1 MCDPRPVTS
10 RRRPTGLYG
19 AASPRPPVLYRACIV
34 LARFLARYVF
44 GLRMTLEGREHLP
57 VDARGRRVGGWIA
70 APMAHRSWID
80 PFVEV
85 VTLPL
90 EPRTV
95 FFGDGRVIFFTPFR
109 RLLFRVIGGV
119 VPVWPRGGRRAFFE
133 HLDAA
138 ARVVG
143 VGAVFVIHPE
153 ATSALPPPGR
163 VRTVQPGVGYLA
175 LRTGAPVVP
184 MLLGGTSDLYRG
196 RRLTLRVLPAI
207 TVHELADLPP
217 GKLPERDSPEERAAA
232 RRIAERLEELMTPLV
247 AERYQRDVAESAN
260 DRRRW
265 RWLNHWLDLEW
276 EGDRARKRSRD
287 FDLPADAAAPESSMA
302 EAPPDRD

>member
-1 MCDPRPVTS
+1 MCHPRSVSS
-10 RRRPTGLYG
+10 RCRPTGLQG
-19 AASPRPPVLYRACIV
+19 SASARPPLAYRGAI
-34 LARFLARYVF
+34 LLGRFLARYVF
-44 GLRMTLEGREHLP
+44 GMRMTLEGRENLP
-57 VDARGRRVGGWIA
+57 HDAGGRRTGGWIA
-70 APMAHRSWID
+70 APMAHRSWVD

-90 EPRTV
+90 APHFY
-95 FFGDGRVIFFTPFR
+95 FFGDGRVMYLTAFR
-109 RLLFRVIGGV
+109 RFLFRLIGGI

-153 ATSALPPPGR
+153 AASALPPPGR
-163 VRTVQPGVGYLA
+163 LRTVQAGVGYLA

-184 MLLGGTSDLYRG
+184 MLLGGTTDLYRG

-207 TVHELADLPP
+207 SVHELAGLPP
-217 GKLPERDSPEERAAA
+217 GELPERESPEEKAAA
-232 RRIAERLEELMTPLV
+232 RRIAERLEEMLTPLV
-247 AERYQRDVAESAN
+247 AERFERDVAESAK

-276 EGDRARKRSRD
+276 EGDQARKRTRD
-287 FDLPADAAAPESSMA
+287 FDLPAEEPAD
-302 EAPPDRD
+302 EAPSTSP